1 MIKVSRLNGKT
12 FVLNALYIETVESFP
27 DTTITLTN
35 GKKYVVKESE
45 DRVMQSIL
53 EFYQSVNLLG
63 QQLAEEMKMKNN
75 KLLMIMLMMLV
86 AITLIGA
93 IALVLVMKFSG
104 DNETKEPTIDEVLEA
119 SVDIPQVT
127 ANLASDDYIRIS
139 FKIQTE
145 NKKAKEE
152 LQKEIF
158 RLKTSSFRNCPK

>member
-1 MIKVSRLNGKT
+1 
-12 FVLNALYIETVESFP
+12 
-27 DTTITLTN
+27 
-35 GKKYVVKESE
+35 
-45 DRVMQSIL
+45 
-53 EFYQSVNLLG
+53 
-63 QQLAEEMKMKNN
+63 MKNN

-127 ANLASDDYIRIS
+127 ANLASEDYIRIS

-152 LQKEIF
+152 LQKRDFQVKNLIIQELSEMKAEDIQGKEGQIKLQED
-158 RLKTSSFRNCPK
+158 LKTKINGLMQEGKIVQVYITESLLQCNPNYLLQ

>member
-1 MIKVSRLNGKT
+1 
-12 FVLNALYIETVESFP
+12 
-27 DTTITLTN
+27 
-35 GKKYVVKESE
+35 
-45 DRVMQSIL
+45 
-53 EFYQSVNLLG
+53 
-63 QQLAEEMKMKNN
+63 
-75 KLLMIMLMMLV
+75 MLMMLV

-152 LQKEIF
+152 LQKRDFQVKNLIIQELSEMKAEDIQGKEGQIKLQED
-158 RLKTSSFRNCPK
+158 LKTKINGLMQEGKIVQVYITESLLQ